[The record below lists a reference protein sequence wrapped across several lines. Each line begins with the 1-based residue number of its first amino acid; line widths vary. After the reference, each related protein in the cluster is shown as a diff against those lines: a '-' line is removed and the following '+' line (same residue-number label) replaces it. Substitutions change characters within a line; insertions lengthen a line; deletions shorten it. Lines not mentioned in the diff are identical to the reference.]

1 MGAESKLW
9 APAVGRLASA
19 HRQLRTVWGVEGKP
33 GGAPRSLLLRLNV
46 TTPRGSKLARVCA
59 VRMGGSAA
67 QESIGDGWASCLLPL
82 ARADRQNQPLRI
94 AYYSPC
100 FEYRADLTF
109 ALSFLFFSVLSVHQ
123 LCSVFAP
130 RTDLFLIPQSQ
141 LQSNTKQQP
150 ACPICCPHDG
160 CSSPELLAS
169 HGRSEATGKIRIS
182 SPCLLCCSQ
191 PLPGYHLT
199 CPSSSN
205 IDSVCPPWRH
215 R

>member
-1 MGAESKLW
+1 MTCPFGRCRRFGAAKGSVRWSGIKGAGKQYPLNSTRIDWAMGAESKLW

-109 ALSFLFFSVLSVHQ
+109 ALSFLF
-123 LCSVFAP
+123 C
-130 RTDLFLIPQSQ
+130 
-141 LQSNTKQQP
+141 
-150 ACPICCPHDG
+150 
-160 CSSPELLAS
+160 
-169 HGRSEATGKIRIS
+169 
-182 SPCLLCCSQ
+182 
-191 PLPGYHLT
+191 
-199 CPSSSN
+199 
-205 IDSVCPPWRH
+205 SVCPSALLCFCPEDRPVLDSPVAIAIQHKATASLPDLLSARWLLESRAPREPWAL
-215 R
+215 